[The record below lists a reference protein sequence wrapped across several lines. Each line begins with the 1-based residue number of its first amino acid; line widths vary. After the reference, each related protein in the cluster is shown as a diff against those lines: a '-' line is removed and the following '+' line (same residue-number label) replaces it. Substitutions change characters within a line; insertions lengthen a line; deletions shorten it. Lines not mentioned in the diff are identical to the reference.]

1 MGNHNK
7 SSQFCFPY
15 KPHLTLVF
23 NIFPEVAYMS
33 YSKVF
38 FKIVVNE
45 VEYVGKR
52 QIVKIEQLATKQD
65 NNNLKHIF
73 CGIYF
78 GQRSA
83 RKQFQ
88 PNCLEALA
96 NLSFI

>member
-1 MGNHNK
+1 
-7 SSQFCFPY
+7 
-15 KPHLTLVF
+15 
-23 NIFPEVAYMS
+23 MS
-33 YSKVF
+33 NDQT
-38 FKIVVNE
+38 IVNE

-65 NNNLKHIF
+65 NNNLKTRF

-83 RKQFQ
+83 RKQFRL
-88 PNCLEALA
+88 NCLEALA